1 MQEEKKRS
9 SETEDHEKQRL
20 AKILKQ
26 GDENKLERKL
36 RLENDAYQTAQ
47 VGPGDRGRKKGKK
60 RYGLNL
66 YLDIEQKN
74 SMDEPLALQWN
85 HFLVND
91 PTYHSTLVQSTTRT

>member
-9 SETEDHEKQRL
+9 SEREDHEKQRL
-20 AKILKQ
+20 VTLKILKQ

-74 SMDEPLALQWN
+74 SMDEPARPAMEP
-85 HFLVND
+85 F
-91 PTYHSTLVQSTTRT
+91 SS

>member
-20 AKILKQ
+20 ATLKILKQ

-36 RLENDAYQTAQ
+36 RLENDSYQTAQ

-74 SMDEPLALQWN
+74 SMDEPARPEMEP
-85 HFLVND
+85 F
-91 PTYHSTLVQSTTRT
+91 SS